1 MQLTYK
7 YTLRPTK
14 HQAVTITTHLE
25 LCRRQ
30 YNYRLGERF
39 KRWES
44 TRTPLNAC
52 PLTAYRV
59 SVEEIYKNIPLT
71 RAQTRE
77 GRKKDGS
84 GNPLTKKGDVVSNI
98 DGGYVQGPTVQLA
111 DLKNTKKL
119 FPDYKLLDG
128 QVLQDVVNPV
138 ETSFP
143 NFTTPDKNGNRRG
156 KPKFKGFHY
165 YKSLTYPK
173 VDNLNI
179 IKDEQNRICIDL
191 GKVNQ
196 VPMVFH
202 RPIPTGFKV
211 KTGTVIPET
220 EGWYISLTITIEY
233 QRVPVT
239 VAEIQPTAENS
250 MGIDLG
256 IANYVYFSNGEQVEN
271 RRFLRASAEKLARLP
286 AKLASRVKGSKPWK
300 ILKGKL
306 SKLHQ
311 FVARASRDFQFKT
324 AHKLFDKCD
333 VWVVEEL
340 SLKNWTR
347 RAPVKT
353 DIEDGNLVYLLNG
366 QAAKSGWNK
375 SILDAAQGQ
384 FTTVIKYI
392 AGKLGKSVVF
402 VDPKGTSQR
411 GNCLYKG
418 PKELSYRW
426 HSCQCGESW
435 DRDENSAKPIKKIG
449 LNYNSGGA
457 STSLKKA
464 LAWREKAAWGL
475 TVLR

>member
-7 YTLRPTK
+7 YALKPTK

-25 LCRRQ
+25 FCRRQ
-30 YNYRLGERF
+30 YNYRLGDRF

-59 SVEEIYKNIPLT
+59 SVEEIYNNIPLT
-71 RAQTRE
+71 RVQTRD

-84 GNPLTKKGDVVSNI
+84 GNPLTKKGDVVSKI
-98 DGGYVQGPTVQLA
+98 DGGYVQGVTVQLA
-111 DLKNTKKL
+111 DFKNTKRL
-119 FPDYKLLDG
+119 FLDYKLLDC
-128 QVLQDVVNPV
+128 QVLQDVVHLG

-143 NFTTPDKNGNRRG
+143 KFTTPDKNGNRRG

-165 YKSLTYPK
+165 YKSLTSPK
-173 VDNLNI
+173 LDNLNI

-191 GKVNQ
+191 GKVGQ
-196 VPMVFH
+196 VPMVFQ
-202 RPIPTGFKV
+202 RSIPKGFKV
-211 KTGTVIPET
+211 KTGTVIPEAD
-220 EGWYISLTITIEY
+220 GWHISLTVEY

-239 VAEIQPTAENS
+239 VAEIQPTPENS
-250 MGIDLG
+250 MGSDLG
-256 IANYVYFSNGEQVEN
+256 IANYVHLGNGKKIETP
-271 RRFLRASAEKLARLP
+271 RFLRASAEKLARLQ

-300 ILKGKL
+300 ILKGKI

-311 FVARASRDFQFKT
+311 FVARASRDLPSKT
-324 AHKLFDKCD
+324 AHKLFDKCE
-333 VWVVEEL
+333 VWVVEDL
-340 SLKNWTR
+340 ILKNWTR

-353 DIEDGNLVYLLNG
+353 DIEEGNLVYLPNG

-375 SILDAAQGQ
+375 SILNAALGQ
-384 FTTVIKYI
+384 FTTVIKYVP
-392 AGKLGKSVVF
+392 GKLGKSVVF
-402 VDPKGTSQR
+402 VDPKGTFQR

-418 PKELSYRW
+418 PKEFSDRW
-426 HSCQCGESW
+426 HSCLCGESL

-449 LNYNSGGA
+449 LNYDSGGA

-464 LAWREKAAWGL
+464 LASREKEAWDL

>member
-14 HQAVTITTHLE
+14 HQAVMITTHLE

-52 PLTAYRV
+52 PLTPYRV

-71 RAQTRE
+71 RVQTRE
-77 GRKKDGS
+77 GRKKYGS
-84 GNPLTKKGDVVSNI
+84 RNPLRKKDDVFSNI
-98 DGGYVQGPTVQLA
+98 DGGYVQGLTVQLA
-111 DLKNTKKL
+111 DLKNTKRL
-119 FPDYKLLDG
+119 FPDYKLLDS
-128 QVLQDVVNPV
+128 QVGQDVVNPV

-143 NFTTPDKNGNRRG
+143 NFTIPDKNGNRRG

-173 VDNLNI
+173 LDNLNI
-179 IKDEQNRICIDL
+179 IKDEPNRICIDL
-191 GKVNQ
+191 GKVGQ

-211 KTGTVIPET
+211 KAGTVIPEAD
-220 EGWYISLTITIEY
+220 GWDISLTIEY

-239 VAEIQPTAENS
+239 VAEIQPIAENS

-256 IANYVYFSNGEQVEN
+256 IANYVYFPNEKKAEN
-271 RRFLRASAEKLARLP
+271 PIFLRASAEKLARLQ
-286 AKLASRVKGSKPWK
+286 AKLASRVKGSKPSK
-300 ILKGKL
+300 ILKSKI

-311 FVARASRDFQFKT
+311 FVARASQDFPFKT

-333 VWVVEEL
+333 VSVVEDL

-347 RAPVKT
+347 RGPVKT
-353 DIEDGNLVYLLNG
+353 DIEDGNLVYLPNG
-366 QAAKSGWNK
+366 QAAKSGLNK

-384 FTTVIKYI
+384 FTTVIKYV
-392 AGKLGKSVVF
+392 AGKLGKSVLF
-402 VDPKGTSQR
+402 VDPTGTSQR

-418 PKELSYRW
+418 PKELSDRW
-426 HSCQCGESW
+426 YSCQCGESW
-435 DRDENSAKPIKKIG
+435 DRHENSAKLIKKIG
-449 LNYNSGGA
+449 LNYESGGA

-464 LAWREKAAWGL
+464 LAWREKEACVL

>member
-7 YTLRPTK
+7 YALKPTK

-30 YNYRLGERF
+30 YNYRLGDRF

-59 SVEEIYKNIPLT
+59 SLEEIYNNIPLT
-71 RAQTRE
+71 RVQTRD

-98 DGGYVQGPTVQLA
+98 DGGYVQGVTVQLA
-111 DLKNTKKL
+111 DLKNTKRL
-119 FPDYKLLDG
+119 FLDYKLLDC
-128 QVLQDVVNPV
+128 QVLQDVVHPG

-143 NFTTPDKNGNRRG
+143 KFTTPDKNGNRRG

-165 YKSLTYPK
+165 YKSLTYPQL
-173 VDNLNI
+173 DNLNI

-191 GKVNQ
+191 GKVGQ
-196 VPMVFH
+196 VPMVFQ
-202 RPIPTGFKV
+202 RSIPKGFKV
-211 KTGTVIPET
+211 KTGTVIPEA
-220 EGWYISLTITIEY
+220 EGWHISLTVEY

-239 VAEIQPTAENS
+239 VAEIQPSAENS

-256 IANYVYFSNGEQVEN
+256 IANYVYLGNGKKIEN
-271 RRFLRASAEKLARLP
+271 PRFLRASAEKWARLQ

-300 ILKGKL
+300 ILKGKI

-311 FVARASRDFQFKT
+311 FVARASLDFPSKT
-324 AHKLFDKCD
+324 AHKLFDKCE
-333 VWVVEEL
+333 VWVVEDL

-353 DIEDGNLVYLLNG
+353 DIEDGNLVYLPNG

-384 FTTVIKYI
+384 FTTVIKYVH
-392 AGKLGKSVVF
+392 GKLGKSVVF
-402 VDPKGTSQR
+402 VDPKGTFQR
-411 GNCLYKG
+411 GNCLYKK

-426 HSCQCGESW
+426 HSCKCGESW

-449 LNYNSGGA
+449 LNYDSGGA

-464 LAWREKAAWGL
+464 LASREKEACGL

>member
-39 KRWES
+39 KPWES

-52 PLTAYRV
+52 LLTAYRV
-59 SVEEIYKNIPLT
+59 SVKEIYKNIPLT
-71 RAQTRE
+71 RVQTRE

-84 GNPLTKKGDVVSNI
+84 GNPLTKKGEVFSNI
-98 DGGYVQGPTVQLA
+98 DGGYVQGPNVQLA
-111 DLKNTKKL
+111 DLKNTRRL
-119 FPDYKLLDG
+119 FPDYQTLDC
-128 QVLQDVVNPV
+128 QVLQDVVHPG

-143 NFTTPDKNGNRRG
+143 NFTSPDKNGNRRG

-165 YKSLTYPK
+165 YKSLSYPK
-173 VDNLNI
+173 LDNLNI

-191 GKVNQ
+191 GKVGQ

-202 RPIPTGFKV
+202 RSIRKGFKV
-211 KTGTVIPET
+211 KTGTVIPEAD
-220 EGWYISLTITIEY
+220 GWHISLTLEDKT
-233 QRVPVT
+233 VPIT

-250 MGIDLG
+250 MGIDLE
-256 IANYVYFSNGEQVEN
+256 IANYVYLSNGEQLEN
-271 RRFLRASAEKLARLP
+271 PRFLRASAENLARLQ
-286 AKLASRVKGSKPWK
+286 AKLASRVKGSKPGK
-300 ILKGKL
+300 ILKGKI
-306 SKLHQ
+306 SNLHQ
-311 FVARASRDFQFKT
+311 FVARSSRDFPFKT

-333 VWVVEEL
+333 VLVVEDL

-347 RAPVKT
+347 GAPVKT
-353 DIEDGNLVYLLNG
+353 DIEDGNLVYLPKG
-366 QAAKSGWNK
+366 QAAKSGLNK

-384 FTTVIKYI
+384 FTTVIKYV

-402 VDPKGTSQR
+402 VDPKGTSQC

-418 PKELSYRW
+418 PKDLSDRW
-426 HSCQCGESW
+426 HSCQCGESLE
-435 DRDENSAKPIKKIG
+435 RDENSAKLIKKIG
-449 LNYNSGGA
+449 LNYESGGA

-464 LAWREKAAWGL
+464 LAWREKEACGL
-475 TVLR
+475 TVRP

>member
-1 MQLTYK
+1 
-7 YTLRPTK
+7 
-14 HQAVTITTHLE
+14 V
-25 LCRRQ
+25 
-30 YNYRLGERF
+30 
-39 KRWES
+39 
-44 TRTPLNAC
+44 
-52 PLTAYRV
+52 
-59 SVEEIYKNIPLT
+59 
-71 RAQTRE
+71 QTRE
-77 GRKKDGS
+77 GRKKDAS
-84 GNPLTKKGDVVSNI
+84 GNLLTKKSDVFSNI
-98 DGGYVQGPTVQLA
+98 DGGCVPRPTVQLA
-111 DLKNTKKL
+111 DLKNTKRL

-173 VDNLNI
+173 LDNLNI

-191 GKVNQ
+191 GKVGQ

-211 KTGTVIPET
+211 KAGTVTPEADR
-220 EGWYISLTITIEY
+220 GHIFLTIEY
-233 QRVPVT
+233 QRVLVT
-239 VAEIQPTAENS
+239 VAEIQPTAENI

-256 IANYVYFSNGEQVEN
+256 IANYVYLSNGEQVEN
-271 RRFLRASAEKLARLP
+271 PRFLREYAEKLARLQ
-286 AKLASRVKGSKPWK
+286 AKLASRVKGYKPWK
-300 ILKGKL
+300 ILKGKI
-306 SKLHQ
+306 SKLDQ
-311 FVARASRDFQFKT
+311 FVVGRASRDFQFKR

-333 VWVVEEL
+333 VLVVEDL
-340 SLKNWTR
+340 SLKNLTR

-353 DIEDGNLVYLLNG
+353 DIEEGNLVYLPKG
-366 QAAKSGWNK
+366 QAAKSGLNK

-384 FTTVIKYI
+384 FTTVLKYV

-418 PKELSYRW
+418 PKELSDRW
-426 HSCQCGESW
+426 HSCQCGASL
-435 DRDENSAKPIKKIG
+435 DRHENSAKPIKKIG
-449 LNYNSGGA
+449 LNYESGGA

-464 LAWREKAAWGL
+464 LAWREKEACGL
-475 TVLR
+475 TVLG

>member
-1 MQLTYK
+1 MKLTYK
-7 YTLRPTK
+7 YTLRPPK

-25 LCRRQ
+25 LGRRQ

-39 KRWES
+39 KRWEF
-44 TRTPLNAC
+44 TRTPLTAC

-71 RAQTRE
+71 RVQTRE

-84 GNPLTKKGDVVSNI
+84 GNPLTKKGDVFSNI
-98 DGGYVQGPTVQLA
+98 DGGYVQRPTVQLA
-111 DLKNTKKL
+111 DLKNTKRL
-119 FPDYKLLDG
+119 FPDYKLLDC
-128 QVLQDVVNPV
+128 QVWQDVVHPV

-173 VDNLNI
+173 LDNWNI

-191 GKVNQ
+191 GKVGQ

-211 KTGTVIPET
+211 KTGTVIPEA
-220 EGWYISLTITIEY
+220 EVGHISLTLEDKT
-233 QRVPVT
+233 VPVT
-239 VAEIQPTAENS
+239 VAESQPTAENS

-256 IANYVYFSNGEQVEN
+256 IANYVYLGNGKKFEN
-271 RRFLRASAEKLARLP
+271 PRFLRASAEKLARLQ

-300 ILKGKL
+300 IFKGKIY
-306 SKLHQ
+306 KLHQ
-311 FVARASRDFQFKT
+311 LVARASRDFPFKT
-324 AHKLFDKCD
+324 SHKLFDKCD
-333 VWVVEEL
+333 VWVVEDL
-340 SLKNWTR
+340 SLKNRTR
-347 RAPVKT
+347 GAKVKT
-353 DIEDGNLVYLLNG
+353 DIEDGNLVYLPNG
-366 QAAKSGWNK
+366 QAAKSGLNK

-384 FTTVIKYI
+384 FTTVIKYV
-392 AGKLGKSVVF
+392 AGKLGKSVVL
-402 VDPKGTSQR
+402 VDPKGTFQR

-418 PKELSYRW
+418 PKELSDRW
-426 HSCQCGESW
+426 HSSQCGESL
-435 DRDENSAKPIKKIG
+435 DRDENSAKLLKKIG
-449 LNYNSGGA
+449 LNYESGGA

-464 LAWREKAAWGL
+464 LGWREKEACGL
-475 TVLR
+475 TVLG

>member
-1 MQLTYK
+1 MQVTYK

-14 HQAVTITTHLE
+14 HQSVTITTHVE

-30 YNYRLGERF
+30 YNYRLGERL

-71 RAQTRE
+71 RVQTRE

-84 GNPLTKKGDVVSNI
+84 GNLLTKKSDVFSNI
-98 DGGYVQGPTVQLA
+98 DGGCVPRPTVQLA
-111 DLKNTKKL
+111 DLKNTKRL
-119 FPDYKLLDG
+119 FPDYQTLDC
-128 QVLQDVVNPV
+128 QVLQDVVHPG

-143 NFTTPDKNGNRRG
+143 KFTTPDKNGNRRG

-165 YKSLTYPK
+165 YKSLTYHK
-173 VDNLNI
+173 IDNLNI
-179 IKDEQNRICIDL
+179 IKNEQNRICIDL
-191 GKVNQ
+191 GKVGQ

-202 RPIPTGFKV
+202 RPIPIGFKV
-211 KTGTVIPET
+211 KTGTVIPEAD
-220 EGWYISLTITIEY
+220 GWHISLNIEY

-250 MGIDLG
+250 MVIDLG
-256 IANYVYFSNGEQVEN
+256 SANYVYLSKGKKVEN
-271 RRFLRASAEKLARLP
+271 PRFLRASAEKLARLQ
-286 AKLASRVKGSKPWK
+286 AKLASRVKGSKPRK
-300 ILKGKL
+300 ILKGKI

-311 FVARASRDFQFKT
+311 FVARASRDFPFKT

-333 VWVVEEL
+333 VLVGEDL

-347 RAPVKT
+347 LAPVKT
-353 DIEDGNLVYLLNG
+353 DIEDGNLVYLPKG
-366 QAAKSGWNK
+366 QAAKSRLNK
-375 SILDAAQGQ
+375 SILDAAQSQ
-384 FTTVIKYI
+384 FTTVIKYV

-402 VDPKGTSQR
+402 VDPKGTFQR

-418 PKELSYRW
+418 PKELSDRW
-426 HSCQCGESW
+426 HSCQCGESL
-435 DRDENSAKPIKKIG
+435 DRDENSAKQIKKIG
-449 LNYNSGGA
+449 LNYESGGA

-464 LAWREKAAWGL
+464 LASREKEACGL
-475 TVLR
+475 TVRP

>member
-14 HQAVTITTHLE
+14 HQAVRITTHLE

-30 YNYRLGERF
+30 YNYRLGDRF

-59 SVEEIYKNIPLT
+59 SVEEIYNNIPLT
-71 RAQTRE
+71 RVQTRD

-98 DGGYVQGPTVQLA
+98 DGGYVQGLTVQLA
-111 DLKNTKKL
+111 DLKNTKRL
-119 FPDYKLLDG
+119 FLDYQTLDC
-128 QVLQDVVNPV
+128 QVLQDVVHPV
-138 ETSFP
+138 ETFFP
-143 NFTTPDKNGNRRG
+143 SFTTLNKNGNRRG
-156 KPKFKGFHY
+156 KPKFKGFPY
-165 YKSLTYPK
+165 YKSLSYPK
-173 VDNLNI
+173 LDNLNI

-191 GKVNQ
+191 GKVGQ

-202 RPIPTGFKV
+202 RSIPTGFKV
-211 KTGTVIPET
+211 KTGTVIPEAD
-220 EGWYISLTITIEY
+220 GWHISLTIEY

-239 VAEIQPTAENS
+239 VGEIQPTAENT
-250 MGIDLG
+250 MDIDVG
-256 IANYVYFSNGEQVEN
+256 IANYVYLSNGEQVEN
-271 RRFLRASAEKLARLP
+271 PRFLRASAEELARLQ

-300 ILKGKL
+300 ILKGKI

-311 FVARASRDFQFKT
+311 FVARASRDLPFKT
-324 AHKLFDKCD
+324 AHKLFYKCD
-333 VWVVEEL
+333 VWVVEDL

-347 RAPVKT
+347 RTPVKT
-353 DIEDGNLVYLLNG
+353 DIEEGNLVYLPNG

-375 SILDAAQGQ
+375 SILDATQGQ
-384 FTTVIKYI
+384 FTTIIKYV

-402 VDPKGTSQR
+402 VDSKGTFQR

-418 PKELSYRW
+418 PKELS
-426 HSCQCGESW
+426 E
-435 DRDENSAKPIKKIG
+435 DRKSGSAGMP
-449 LNYNSGGA
+449 
-457 STSLKKA
+457 
-464 LAWREKAAWGL
+464 
-475 TVLR
+475 

>member
-52 PLTAYRV
+52 SLTAYRV

-71 RAQTRE
+71 RVQTRE

-98 DGGYVQGPTVQLA
+98 DGGYVQRLTVQLA
-111 DLKNTKKL
+111 DLKNTKRL
-119 FPDYKLLDG
+119 FPDYKLLDC
-128 QVLQDVVNPV
+128 QVLHDVVHPV

-156 KPKFKGFHY
+156 KRKFKGFHY
-165 YKSLTYPK
+165 YKLLTYPK
-173 VDNLNI
+173 LDNLNI

-191 GKVNQ
+191 GKVGQ
-196 VPMVFH
+196 VPIVFH

-211 KTGTVIPET
+211 NTAIVIPEA
-220 EGWYISLTITIEY
+220 EVGHISLTIEY

-239 VAEIQPTAENS
+239 VAETQPTAENS

-256 IANYVYFSNGEQVEN
+256 IANYVYLGNGKKIEN
-271 RRFLRASAEKLARLP
+271 PRFLRASAEKLARLQ
-286 AKLASRVKGSKPWK
+286 AKLATRVKGSKPWK
-300 ILKGKL
+300 ILKGKIY
-306 SKLHQ
+306 KLHQ
-311 FVARASRDFQFKT
+311 FVARASRDFPFKT

-333 VWVVEEL
+333 VWVVEDL

-347 RAPVKT
+347 GAKVKT

-366 QAAKSGWNK
+366 QAAKGGLNK

-384 FTTVIKYI
+384 FTTVIKYVV
-392 AGKLGKSVVF
+392 GKLGKSVVF
-402 VDPKGTSQR
+402 VDPKGTFQR

-418 PKELSYRW
+418 PKEFSDRW
-426 HSCQCGESW
+426 HSCLCGESL

-449 LNYNSGGA
+449 LNYDSGGA

-464 LAWREKAAWGL
+464 LAWREKEACAL

>member
-14 HQAVTITTHLE
+14 HQAVMITTHLE

-39 KRWES
+39 KQWES
-44 TRTPLNAC
+44 TKTPLNAC

-71 RAQTRE
+71 RVQTRE

-84 GNPLTKKGDVVSNI
+84 GNPLTKKSDVFSNI
-98 DGGYVQGPTVQLA
+98 DGGCVPRPTVQLA
-111 DLKNTKKL
+111 DLKNTKRL
-119 FPDYKLLDG
+119 FPDYKTWDC
-128 QVLQDVVNPV
+128 QVVQDVVNPV

-143 NFTTPDKNGNRRG
+143 NFTNPDKNGNRRG

-173 VDNLNI
+173 LDNLNI

-191 GKVNQ
+191 GKVGK
-196 VPMVFH
+196 VPMVLQ

-211 KTGTVIPET
+211 KTGTVIPEAD
-220 EGWYISLTITIEY
+220 GWHISLTIEY
-233 QRVPVT
+233 QRVPVR
-239 VAEIQPTAENS
+239 VGEIQPTAENI
-250 MGIDLG
+250 MGIDLE
-256 IANYVYFSNGEQVEN
+256 ITNYVYLSNGEQVEN
-271 RRFLRASAEKLARLP
+271 PTFWTASAEKLARLQ
-286 AKLASRVKGSKPWK
+286 AKLASPVKGSKPWK
-300 ILKGKL
+300 ILKCKI

-311 FVARASRDFQFKT
+311 FVARASRDFPFPT
-324 AHKLFDKCD
+324 AHKLFDKRD
-333 VWVVEEL
+333 LLVVEDL

-347 RAPVKT
+347 HAPVKT
-353 DIEDGNLVYLLNG
+353 DIEEGNLVYLPNG
-366 QAAKSGWNK
+366 QAAKSGANK

-384 FTTVIKYI
+384 FTTVIKYV
-392 AGKLGKSVVF
+392 AGKLGKSVVL
-402 VDPKGTSQR
+402 VDPKGTFQG

-418 PKELSYRW
+418 PKELSDRW
-426 HSCQCGESW
+426 HSCQCGESL
-435 DRDENSAKPIKKIG
+435 DRNENSAKPIKKIG
-449 LNYNSGGA
+449 LNYESGGA

-464 LAWREKAAWGL
+464 LAWREKEACGV

>member
-71 RAQTRE
+71 RVQTRE

-98 DGGYVQGPTVQLA
+98 HGGYVQGPNVQLA
-111 DLKNTKKL
+111 DLKNTKRL
-119 FPDYKLLDG
+119 FPDNQTWDC
-128 QVLQDVVNPV
+128 QVLQDVVHPG

-143 NFTTPDKNGNRRG
+143 NFTSPDKNGNRRG
-156 KPKFKGFHY
+156 KPKYKGFHY

-173 VDNLNI
+173 LDNLNI
-179 IKDEQNRICIDL
+179 IKDQQNRICTDL
-191 GKVNQ
+191 GKVGQ
-196 VPMVFH
+196 VPMVFQ

-211 KTGTVIPET
+211 KSGTVIPEAD
-220 EGWYISLTITIEY
+220 GWHISLTIED
-233 QRVPVT
+233 QRLPLT
-239 VAEIQPTAENS
+239 VAEIQPTVENI

-256 IANYVYFSNGEQVEN
+256 IANYVYLSNGEQVEN
-271 RRFLRASAEKLARLP
+271 PRFLRASAEKLARLK
-286 AKLASRVKGSKPWK
+286 AKLASLVKGYKPWK
-300 ILKGKL
+300 ILKGKI

-311 FVARASRDFQFKT
+311 FVVARASRDFPFKT

-333 VWVVEEL
+333 VWVVKDL

-353 DIEDGNLVYLLNG
+353 DIEDGNLVYLPNG
-366 QAAKSGWNK
+366 QAAKSGLNK

-384 FTTVIKYI
+384 FTTVIKYV

-402 VDPKGTSQR
+402 VDPKGTFQR

-418 PKELSYRW
+418 PKELSDRW
-426 HSCQCGESW
+426 HSCQGGESLE
-435 DRDENSAKPIKKIG
+435 RDENSAQPIKKIG
-449 LNYNSGGA
+449 LNYESGGA

-464 LAWREKAAWGL
+464 LASREKEACSL

>member
-25 LCRRQ
+25 LCCRQ

-52 PLTAYRV
+52 PLSADRV

-71 RAQTRE
+71 RVQTRD

-84 GNPLTKKGDVVSNI
+84 GNPLTKKGDVFSNI
-98 DGGYVQGPTVQLA
+98 DRGYVQGPTVQLA
-111 DLKNTKKL
+111 DLKNTKRL
-119 FPDYKLLDG
+119 FPDYKLLDC
-128 QVLQDVVNPV
+128 QVLQDVVHPV

-143 NFTTPDKNGNRRG
+143 NFTSPDKNGNRRG
-156 KPKFKGFHY
+156 KPKFKGYHY
-165 YKSLTYPK
+165 YKSLAYPQL
-173 VDNLNI
+173 DNLNI

-191 GKVNQ
+191 GKVGQ
-196 VPMVFH
+196 VPMLFH
-202 RPIPTGFKV
+202 RPIPTEFKV

-220 EGWYISLTITIEY
+220 DGWHISLTIEN

-239 VAEIQPTAENS
+239 VAEIQPTAENI
-250 MGIDLG
+250 MGIDLE
-256 IANYVYFSNGEQVEN
+256 IANYVYLSKGEQVEN
-271 RRFLRASAEKLARLP
+271 PRFLRAGAEKLARFQ
-286 AKLASRVKGSKPWK
+286 AKLASRVKGSKPGK
-300 ILKGKL
+300 ILTGKIYNI
-306 SKLHQ
+306 HQ
-311 FVARASRDFQFKT
+311 FVARASRDFLFKT

-333 VWVVEEL
+333 VLVVEDL

-353 DIEDGNLVYLLNG
+353 DIEDSNLVYLPKG
-366 QAAKSGWNK
+366 QVAKSGLNK
-375 SILDAAQGQ
+375 SILDAAQAQ
-384 FTTVIKYI
+384 FTTVIKYV
-392 AGKLGKSVVF
+392 AGKVGKSVVF

-418 PKELSYRW
+418 PKELSDRW
-426 HSCQCGESW
+426 HCCQCREFL
-435 DRDENSAKPIKKIG
+435 DRDENSPKPIKKIG
-449 LNYNSGGA
+449 LNSESGAA

-464 LAWREKAAWGL
+464 LPLREKEACGL

>member
-1 MQLTYK
+1 MKLTYK

-44 TRTPLNAC
+44 TRIPLNAC
-52 PLTAYRV
+52 PLTADRV

-71 RAQTRE
+71 RVQTRD

-98 DGGYVQGPTVQLA
+98 DGGYVQMLTVQLA
-111 DLKNTKKL
+111 DLKNTKRL
-119 FPDYKLLDG
+119 FPDYKTWDC
-128 QVLQDVVNPV
+128 QVLQDVVHPV

-143 NFTTPDKNGNRRG
+143 NFTRPDKNGNRRG

-173 VDNLNI
+173 LDNLNI
-179 IKDEQNRICIDL
+179 IKNEQNRICIDL
-191 GKVNQ
+191 GKVGQ

-211 KTGTVIPET
+211 KTGTVIPEA
-220 EGWYISLTITIEY
+220 EGWHISLTVEY

-239 VAEIQPTAENS
+239 VAEIQPTAENI

-256 IANYVYFSNGEQVEN
+256 IANYVYLSNGEQVGN
-271 RRFLRASAEKLARLP
+271 QRSLRASAEDLARFQ
-286 AKLASRVKGSKPWK
+286 AKLASRIKGSKPGK
-300 ILKGKL
+300 ILRGKI

-311 FVARASRDFQFKT
+311 FVAIASRDFPSQT

-333 VWVVEEL
+333 VWVVEDL

-347 RAPVKT
+347 HAPVKT
-353 DIEDGNLVYLLNG
+353 DIEEANLVYLPNG
-366 QAAKSGWNK
+366 QAVKSGWNK

-384 FTTVIKYI
+384 FTTVIKYV

-402 VDPKGTSQR
+402 VDPKGTFQR
-411 GNCLYKG
+411 GDCLYKG
-418 PKELSYRW
+418 PKELSDRGY
-426 HSCQCGESW
+426 SCQCGESLA
-435 DRDENSAKPIKKIG
+435 RDENSAKLLKKIG
-449 LNYNSGGA
+449 LNYESGGA

-464 LAWREKAAWGL
+464 LAWREKKPA
-475 TVLR
+475 V

>member
-71 RAQTRE
+71 RVQTRE

-84 GNPLTKKGDVVSNI
+84 GNLLTKKGDVFSNI
-98 DGGYVQGPTVQLA
+98 DGGCVQGPTVQLA
-111 DLKNTKKL
+111 DLKNTKRL
-119 FPDYKLLDG
+119 FPDYKLLDC

-173 VDNLNI
+173 LDNLNI

-191 GKVNQ
+191 GKVGQ

-211 KTGTVIPET
+211 KTGTVTPEAD
-220 EGWYISLTITIEY
+220 GWHISLTIEY

-239 VAEIQPTAENS
+239 VAEIQPTAENI

-256 IANYVYFSNGEQVEN
+256 IANYVYLSNGEQVEN
-271 RRFLRASAEKLARLP
+271 PRFLRASAEKLARLQ
-286 AKLASRVKGSKPWK
+286 AKLASRVKGYKPWK
-300 ILKGKL
+300 ILKGKI

-311 FVARASRDFQFKT
+311 FVARASRDFPFKT

-333 VWVVEEL
+333 VLVVEDL

-353 DIEDGNLVYLLNG
+353 DIEEGNLVYLPKG
-366 QAAKSGWNK
+366 QAAKSGLNK

-384 FTTVIKYI
+384 FTTVIKYV

-418 PKELSYRW
+418 PKELSDRW
-426 HSCQCGESW
+426 HSCQCGESLE
-435 DRDENSAKPIKKIG
+435 RDENSAKPIKKIG
-449 LNYNSGGA
+449 LNYESGGA

-464 LAWREKAAWGL
+464 LAWREKEACGL
-475 TVLR
+475 TVLG

>member
-14 HQAVTITTHLE
+14 HQAVMIMTHLE

-30 YNYRLGERF
+30 YNYRLGDRF

-59 SVEEIYKNIPLT
+59 SVEEIYNNIPLT
-71 RAQTRE
+71 RVQTRD

-84 GNPLTKKGDVVSNI
+84 GNPLTKKSDVVSNI
-98 DGGYVQGPTVQLA
+98 DGGYVQRPTVQLA
-111 DLKNTKKL
+111 DLKNTKRL
-119 FPDYKLLDG
+119 FLDYQTLDC
-128 QVLQDVVNPV
+128 QVWPDVVHPV

-143 NFTTPDKNGNRRG
+143 NFTSPDKNGNRRG
-156 KPKFKGFHY
+156 KHKFKGFHY

-173 VDNLNI
+173 LDNLNI

-191 GKVNQ
+191 GKVGQ

-211 KTGTVIPET
+211 KTGTVIPEAD
-220 EGWYISLTITIEY
+220 GWHISLTVEY

-250 MGIDLG
+250 MGIDLV
-256 IANYVYFSNGEQVEN
+256 IANYVYLSNGEQVEN
-271 RRFLRASAEKLARLP
+271 QRFLRASAEDLARLQ
-286 AKLASRVKGSKPWK
+286 AKLASRIKGSKPGK
-300 ILKGKL
+300 ILKGKI

-311 FVARASRDFQFKT
+311 FVARASRDFQSQT

-333 VWVVEEL
+333 VWVVEDL

-353 DIEDGNLVYLLNG
+353 DIEEGNLVYLPNG
-366 QAAKSGWNK
+366 QAVKSGWNK

-384 FTTVIKYI
+384 FTTVIKYV

-402 VDPKGTSQR
+402 VDPKGNFQR
-411 GNCLYKG
+411 GDCLYKG
-418 PKELSYRW
+418 PKELSDRGY
-426 HSCQCGESW
+426 SCQFWESL

-449 LNYNSGGA
+449 LNYESGGA
-457 STSLKKA
+457 SGSLKKA
-464 LAWREKAAWGL
+464 LASREKEACGL
-475 TVLR
+475 TVRP

>member
-7 YTLRPTK
+7 YTLIPTK
-14 HQAVTITTHLE
+14 HQAVRITTHLE

-30 YNYRLGERF
+30 YNYRLGDRF

-59 SVEEIYKNIPLT
+59 SVEEIYNNNIPLT
-71 RAQTRE
+71 RVQTRD

-84 GNPLTKKGDVVSNI
+84 GNPLTQKGDVVSNI

-111 DLKNTKKL
+111 DLKNTKRL
-119 FPDYKLLDG
+119 FLDYQTLDC
-128 QVLQDVVNPV
+128 QVLQDVVHPV

-143 NFTTPDKNGNRRG
+143 NFTTPDKNGNRKG

-165 YKSLTYPK
+165 YKSLTYSK
-173 VDNLNI
+173 LDNLNI

-191 GKVNQ
+191 GKVGQ

-202 RPIPTGFKV
+202 RSIRKGFKV
-211 KTGTVIPET
+211 KTGTVIPEAD
-220 EGWYISLTITIEY
+220 GWHIFFTLEYKTIPI
-233 QRVPVT
+233 T
-239 VAEIQPTAENS
+239 VAEIQPTAENI

-256 IANYVYFSNGEQVEN
+256 IANYVYWSNGEQVEN
-271 RRFLRASAEKLARLP
+271 PRFLRSPAEKWARLQ

-300 ILKGKL
+300 ILKGKI
-306 SKLHQ
+306 SKLHR
-311 FVARASRDFQFKT
+311 FVARASRDFPFKT

-333 VWVVEEL
+333 VLVVEEL

-353 DIEDGNLVYLLNG
+353 DIEDGNLVYLPNG
-366 QAAKSGWNK
+366 QAAKSGLNK
-375 SILDAAQGQ
+375 SILDAAQGK
-384 FTTVIKYI
+384 FTTVIKYV

-402 VDPKGTSQR
+402 VDPKGTFQR
-411 GNCLYKG
+411 GKCLYKE
-418 PKELSYRW
+418 PKELSDRW
-426 HSCQCGESW
+426 HSCQCGESL
-435 DRDENSAKPIKKIG
+435 DRDKNSAKLLKKIG
-449 LNYNSGGA
+449 LNYESGGA

-464 LAWREKAAWGL
+464 LGWREKEACGL